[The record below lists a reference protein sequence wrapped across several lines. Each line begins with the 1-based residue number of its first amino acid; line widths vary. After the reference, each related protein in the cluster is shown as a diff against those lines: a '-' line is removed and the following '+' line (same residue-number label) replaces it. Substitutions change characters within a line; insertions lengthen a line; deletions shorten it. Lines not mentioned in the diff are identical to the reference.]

1 MSISLLLSGTKAW
14 QTLLQI
20 SDQQEICVSQANT
33 GKKFNCKNV
42 VCFITN
48 QLFVMKEKAHSL
60 PDNWD

>member
-33 GKKFNCKNV
+33 GKKFNRKNL
-42 VCFITN
+42 VCFITSKVN
-48 QLFVMKEKAHSL
+48 YL
-60 PDNWD
+60 